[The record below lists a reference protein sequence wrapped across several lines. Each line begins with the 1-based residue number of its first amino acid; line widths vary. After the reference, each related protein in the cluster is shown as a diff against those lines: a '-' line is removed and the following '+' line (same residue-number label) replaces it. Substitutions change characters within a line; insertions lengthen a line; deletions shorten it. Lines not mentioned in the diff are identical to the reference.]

1 MKLPTSDEIKKH
13 FPNIAEFVLKN
24 TLAVSEGIFTSRTTN
39 LNIVKDKMGH
49 ILGNTETTLP
59 ESNYKLLTRYFL
71 TSDPQKDAQG
81 VLDAEKKALIKGL
94 LCMSFCLMGAKAK
107 PLYLTLDG
115 TSWELG
121 TKKIHILTLCVVLN
135 GVSIPIWWQ
144 DLDKK
149 GISSQDERIKFIK
162 EALKHYNLS
171 GMTLLADR
179 EYCGDTWFTFLRSQ
193 GIHFIIR
200 LKEDA
205 YRSII
210 DQFRNIDPV
219 TTETKKHQRLAY
231 SALQKQAYLP
241 RYKNTGVAKFIEIE
255 GNRYLFVIF
264 RNPNSQNS
272 DDELIYFLSSR
283 TKKMMV
289 IKAYPIRWS
298 IECCFKHLKSNGF
311 NLEAINFKNSLK
323 IELMMAILVFL
334 YVLCIRQG
342 LIAYKKSKKSH
353 YKQFVENNEKYKTL
367 AVSIFR
373 KGMAYLENLFYNLK
387 SFIRFLNPICKKS
400 QIPEFITHVQ

>member
-1 MKLPTSDEIKKH
+1 MKLPASDEIKKH
-13 FPNIAEFVLKN
+13 FPNVAEFVLKN
-24 TLAVSEGIFTSRTTN
+24 TLAVSEGIFTARTTN

-49 ILGNTETTLP
+49 ILDNTETTQP
-59 ESNYKLLTRYFL
+59 ESNYKFLTRYFL
-71 TSDPQKDAQG
+71 TSDPKKDAEG
-81 VLDAEKKALIKGL
+81 VLDAEKKHLINCL
-94 LCMSFCLMGAKAK
+94 LCMSFCLIGKNAK

-121 TKKIHILTLCVVLN
+121 KKKIHILTLCVVIN
-135 GVSIPIWWQ
+135 GISIPIWWQ

-149 GISSQDERIKFIK
+149 GISSQEERIEFIK
-162 EALKHYNLS
+162 EALTRYNLS

-179 EYCGDTWFTFLRSQ
+179 EYCGETWFTFLRSK

-210 DQFRNIDPV
+210 DQFRDMSPV

-241 RYKNTGVAKFIEIE
+241 KYKNTGVAKFIEIE

-264 RNPNSQNS
+264 RNPNRENL
-272 DDELIYFLSSR
+272 DEPLIYFLSSR
-283 TKKMMV
+283 TKKTMV

-311 NLEAINFKNSLK
+311 NLEDINFKNSLK

-334 YVLCIRQG
+334 FVLCIRQG
-342 LIAYKKSKKSH
+342 FIAYQKSKKSD
-353 YKQFVENNEKYKTL
+353 YKQFIKNGEKFKTL

-373 KGMAYLENLFYNLK
+373 KGIAYLENLFYDIN
-387 SFIRFLNPICKKS
+387 SFIRFLNNICRHSYK
-400 QIPEFITHVQ
+400 PDFLTHVQ